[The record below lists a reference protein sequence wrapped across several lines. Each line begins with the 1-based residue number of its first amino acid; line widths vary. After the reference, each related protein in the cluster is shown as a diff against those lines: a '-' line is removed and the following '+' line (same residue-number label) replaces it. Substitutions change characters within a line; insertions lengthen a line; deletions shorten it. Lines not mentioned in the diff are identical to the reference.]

1 MATGQR
7 ILIVE
12 DNSVIS
18 NLLTHLLERRGY
30 EVQLASDGRAAKD
43 FIDTAEPPHLVVLDV
58 ILTHFDGF
66 QLIEEMRSRDKW
78 KDIPVIMLTSK
89 NREIDIVRALNAGAD
104 DYMTKP
110 FRPEELLARVQ
121 RSIKHAENN

>member
-7 ILIVE
+7 ILIVV

-30 EVQLASDGRAAKD
+30 EVQLASDGREAKD
-43 FIDTAEPPHLVVLDV
+43 LIEKSEPPHLVVLDV

>member
-30 EVQLASDGRAAKD
+30 EVQLASDGREAKD
-43 FIDTAEPPHLVVLDV
+43 LIEKSEPPHLVVLDV